1 MGRMRRG
8 GDEGNRSQ
16 NGEVEALA
24 RLREHEHELDR
35 RLDNARQDAKELLA
49 EAGREARRLKER
61 AETELLGA
69 VERLRQ
75 EQARELTRALAAV
88 QEETARRCEAL
99 RRQADLNR
107 ERVLVWL
114 TSRVTGRD
122 PT

>member
-1 MGRMRRG
+1 
-8 GDEGNRSQ
+8 
-16 NGEVEALA
+16 
-24 RLREHEHELDR
+24 
-35 RLDNARQDAKELLA
+35 
-49 EAGREARRLKER
+49 
-61 AETELLGA
+61 LLGA